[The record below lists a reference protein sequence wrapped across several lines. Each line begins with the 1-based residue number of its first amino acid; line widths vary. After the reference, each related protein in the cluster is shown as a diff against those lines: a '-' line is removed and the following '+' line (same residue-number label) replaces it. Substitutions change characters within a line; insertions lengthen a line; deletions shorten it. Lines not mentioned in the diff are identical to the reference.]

1 VPKALIPILAIT
13 AVDVLGFTILIP
25 LLPFYAEKYGATP
38 FIIGAIYATVALFS
52 LVSSPFWGRISDKI
66 GRKGVLLVSQIA
78 AFIAFV
84 LLGIGGS
91 LTIIFIARAIEG
103 IGGGTIG
110 VTQAYVADV
119 TEPKDR
125 AKAFGLVGATFGFG
139 FLIGPAL
146 AGYLVRFGYPVPLF
160 TAAGLALVTVF
171 LTIFLLPES
180 KQPVA
185 AAPSIAQIV
194 ASLRMA
200 DLGTLLRSQFFFSLA
215 FAMWVSVFALFAE
228 RALNFNASQTSTI
241 FVVSAVVGIVVQAGL
256 IGRLVDRFGEGRLAM
271 TGFASLALGYGSVF
285 FVHTLAALLVIVF
298 FWSLGGALL
307 RPTMSSLISQNA
319 PADQRGTILGVNDS
333 LGNVAFVI
341 SPFISTK
348 ILSLDANWVGF
359 APAIMALIGLAIGY
373 RLFMRPKSLE
383 AVAH

>member
-1 VPKALIPILAIT
+1 MPKALIPILAIT

-110 VTQAYVADV
+110 VTQAYIADV

-185 AAPSIAQIV
+185 AAPSIGQIV

-200 DLGTLLRSQFFFSLA
+200 DLGTLLRSQFCFSLA

-228 RALNFNASQTSTI
+228 RALKFNASQTSTI

-256 IGRLVDRFGEGRLAM
+256 IGRLVDRFGEGRIAIAGFGCLAI
-271 TGFASLALGYGSVF
+271 GYGGVF
-285 FVHTLAALLVIVF
+285 FVHTLAALLVVVF
-298 FWSLGGALL
+298 FWALGGGLL
-307 RPTMSSLISQNA
+307 RPTISSLISQNA
-319 PADQRGTILGVNDS
+319 PAEQRGTILGVNDS

-341 SPFISTK
+341 SPFIATK
-348 ILSLDANWVGF
+348 VLSLDTNWVGF
-359 APAIMALIGLAIGY
+359 APAIMALVGLAIGY
-373 RLFMRPKSLE
+373 RLFTRPKSLA

>member
-1 VPKALIPILAIT
+1 MPKALIPILAIT

-91 LTIIFIARAIEG
+91 LAIIFIARAIEG

-160 TAAGLALVTVF
+160 TAAGLALVTIF

-185 AAPSIAQIV
+185 TAPSIAQIV

-200 DLGTLLRSQFFFSLA
+200 DLGTLLRSQFCFSLA

-228 RALNFNASQTSTI
+228 RALNYNASQTSTI

-256 IGRLVDRFGEGRLAM
+256 IGRLVERFGEGRLAM

-285 FVHTLAALLVIVF
+285 FVHSLAALLVIVF

-348 ILSLDANWVGF
+348 ILTLDANWVGF
-359 APAIMALIGLAIGY
+359 APAIMALVGLAVGY
-373 RLFMRPKSLE
+373 RLFMRSKSLE

>member
-1 VPKALIPILAIT
+1 MPKALIPILAIT

-91 LTIIFIARAIEG
+91 LAIIFIARAIEG

-160 TAAGLALVTVF
+160 TAAGLALVTIF

-185 AAPSIAQIV
+185 AAPSIGQIV

-200 DLGTLLRSQFFFSLA
+200 DLGTLLRSQFCFSLA

-228 RALNFNASQTSTI
+228 RALNYNASQTSTI

-256 IGRLVDRFGEGRLAM
+256 IGRLVERFGEGRLAM

-319 PADQRGTILGVNDS
+319 PAAQRGTILGVNDS

-348 ILSLDANWVGF
+348 ILTLDANWVGF
-359 APAIMALIGLAIGY
+359 APAIMALVGLAVGY
-373 RLFMRPKSLE
+373 RLFMRQK
-383 AVAH
+383 AAGVAA

>member
-91 LTIIFIARAIEG
+91 LAIIFIARAIEG

-160 TAAGLALVTVF
+160 TAAGLALVTIF

-185 AAPSIAQIV
+185 AAPSIGQIV

-200 DLGTLLRSQFFFSLA
+200 DLGTLLRSQFCFSLA

-228 RALNFNASQTSTI
+228 RALNYNASQTSTI

-256 IGRLVDRFGEGRLAM
+256 IGRLVERFGEGRLAM

-319 PADQRGTILGVNDS
+319 PAAQRGTILGVNDS

-348 ILSLDANWVGF
+348 ILTLDANWVGF
-359 APAIMALIGLAIGY
+359 APAIMALVGLAVGY
-373 RLFMRPKSLE
+373 RLFMRQK
-383 AVAH
+383 AAGVAA

>member
-1 VPKALIPILAIT
+1 MPKALIPILAIT

-160 TAAGLALVTVF
+160 TAAGLALVTIF

-185 AAPSIAQIV
+185 TAPSIAQIV

-200 DLGTLLRSQFFFSLA
+200 DLGTLLRSQFCFSLA

-228 RALNFNASQTSTI
+228 RALNYNASQTSTI

-285 FVHTLAALLVIVF
+285 FVHSLAALLVIVF

-348 ILSLDANWVGF
+348 ILTLDANWVGF
-359 APAIMALIGLAIGY
+359 APAIMALVGLAIGY

>member
-185 AAPSIAQIV
+185 AAPSIGQIV

-200 DLGTLLRSQFFFSLA
+200 DLGTLLRSQFCFSLA

-228 RALNFNASQTSTI
+228 RALKFNASQTSTI

-256 IGRLVDRFGEGRLAM
+256 IGRLVDRFGEGRIAIAGFGCLAI
-271 TGFASLALGYGSVF
+271 GYGGVF
-285 FVHTLAALLVIVF
+285 FVHTLAALLVVVF
-298 FWSLGGALL
+298 FWALGGGLL
-307 RPTMSSLISQNA
+307 RPTISSLISQNA
-319 PADQRGTILGVNDS
+319 PAEQRGTILGVNDS

-341 SPFISTK
+341 SPFIATK
-348 ILSLDANWVGF
+348 VLSLDTNWVGF
-359 APAIMALIGLAIGY
+359 APAIMALVGLAIGY
-373 RLFMRPKSLE
+373 RLFTRPKSLA

>member
-1 VPKALIPILAIT
+1 MPKALIPILAIT

-160 TAAGLALVTVF
+160 TAAGLALVTIF

-185 AAPSIAQIV
+185 TAPSIAQIV

-200 DLGTLLRSQFFFSLA
+200 DLGTLLRSQFCFSLA

-256 IGRLVDRFGEGRLAM
+256 IGRLVERFGEGRLAM

-285 FVHTLAALLVIVF
+285 FVHSLAALLVIVF

-348 ILSLDANWVGF
+348 ILTLDANWVGF
-359 APAIMALIGLAIGY
+359 APAIMALVGLAIGY

>member
-119 TEPKDR
+119 TDPKDR

-256 IGRLVDRFGEGRLAM
+256 IGRLVERFGEGRLAM